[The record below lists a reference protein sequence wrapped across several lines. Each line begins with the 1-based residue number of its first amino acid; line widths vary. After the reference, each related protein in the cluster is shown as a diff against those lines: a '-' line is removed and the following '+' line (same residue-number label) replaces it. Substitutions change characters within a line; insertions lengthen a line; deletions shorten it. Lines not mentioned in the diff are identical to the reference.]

1 MPVLEPYWGK
11 PAVRNLRG
19 EDGNVGIIRSPLRA
33 ILLPDQFGPLYP
45 FSASGKMAGCG
56 FAGGRPPMEITD
68 IRIKKVES
76 DNKLKAYVTITFD
89 NCFVVHNLKIIM
101 GQFGRFVAMP
111 SRKTRDGEFKDIA
124 HPINS
129 DFRRKIQARILEEFD
144 KGGGEQHISG
154 QDVDAPLA
162 DGASEDGDPLES
174 GEPEPV

>member
-1 MPVLEPYWGK
+1 
-11 PAVRNLRG
+11 
-19 EDGNVGIIRSPLRA
+19 
-33 ILLPDQFGPLYP
+33 
-45 FSASGKMAGCG
+45 
-56 FAGGRPPMEITD
+56 MEITD
-68 IRIKKVES
+68 IRIKRVES

-129 DFRRKIQARILEEFD
+129 DFRKKIQTRILEEFD
-144 KGGGEQHISG
+144 KGGGELPLAG
-154 QDVDAPLA
+154 QDGGETLDDSVSD
-162 DGASEDGDPLES
+162 DGEPMD

>member
-1 MPVLEPYWGK
+1 M
-11 PAVRNLRG
+11 
-19 EDGNVGIIRSPLRA
+19 D
-33 ILLPDQFGPLYP
+33 
-45 FSASGKMAGCG
+45 
-56 FAGGRPPMEITD
+56 ITD
-68 IRIKKVES
+68 IRIKRVES

-144 KGGGEQHISG
+144 KGAGELHISG
-154 QDVDAPLA
+154 QDDEEAPQ
-162 DGASEDGDPLES
+162 GVEIEDGEPLGDEAP
-174 GEPEPV
+174 PE